1 MLKAS
6 MFNISVSDNV
16 IYNAYTG
23 AIVKLLQPLRDYIA
37 SGENMDLLRAQGFV
51 VDERINEL
59 NHFLLERNTNI
70 FSRWKRDLKYVIAVT
85 NDCQAHCAYCFE
97 HGIDRHCYM
106 SEDTANKVL
115 AYIKNQAEQNQAAGI
130 QITYF
135 GGEPLLNLKIIE
147 KIGADLKQYCAL
159 HQIRFTANIVTN
171 AIALTK
177 EAAERLAEIGVNFA
191 QITLDGTKN
200 AYKAAKGLDAYDLV
214 LEHIKSARS
223 IFPVDIRLNITREN
237 TADIA
242 ELVDELF
249 TVHGLAGR
257 VQLTLA
263 QVVDY
268 VGCSF
273 NSELCLD
280 GVEYARF
287 VRDVFLEKEAAGQGS
302 LKRKQLLPK
311 IRRMFCGMENCM
323 QYVIGPEGELYKCE
337 HSVGKAEE
345 IVGDLDTGTYSSDL
359 EMQFYAPVPQKC
371 IEAACP
377 FLPMCLGGCA
387 NERLHTGHP
396 CDCAQEKEKQ
406 LQLLST
412 YLELLHS

>member
-1 MLKAS
+1 

-23 AIVKLLQPLRDYIA
+23 AIVKLSQPLRDYIA

-214 LEHIKSARS
+214 LEHIKSAQH
-223 IFPVDIRLNITREN
+223 FPR
-237 TADIA
+237 
-242 ELVDELF
+242 
-249 TVHGLAGR
+249 
-257 VQLTLA
+257 
-263 QVVDY
+263 
-268 VGCSF
+268 
-273 NSELCLD
+273 
-280 GVEYARF
+280 
-287 VRDVFLEKEAAGQGS
+287 
-302 LKRKQLLPK
+302 
-311 IRRMFCGMENCM
+311 
-323 QYVIGPEGELYKCE
+323 
-337 HSVGKAEE
+337 
-345 IVGDLDTGTYSSDL
+345 
-359 EMQFYAPVPQKC
+359 
-371 IEAACP
+371 
-377 FLPMCLGGCA
+377 
-387 NERLHTGHP
+387 
-396 CDCAQEKEKQ
+396 
-406 LQLLST
+406 
-412 YLELLHS
+412 